1 MNCLPD
7 VSALLNSNNHANFSM
22 QTMFNK
28 KTGIS
33 PIFCQNLLCKI
44 FFLQYIPILFLSKII
59 FGVMFVKILS
69 IFLSKHFRMPNIETK
84 NEKKVSHTR
93 QNAFSMIH
101 FLIY

>member
-7 VSALLNSNNHANFSM
+7 VSALLNSNNHANFSI

-44 FFLQYIPILFLSKII
+44 FFFTIYPY
-59 FGVMFVKILS
+59 S
-69 IFLSKHFRMPNIETK
+69 ISFK
-84 NEKKVSHTR
+84 NYLRGYVR
-93 QNAFSMIH
+93 QNFVN
-101 FLIY
+101 FLIKTLQDAKY